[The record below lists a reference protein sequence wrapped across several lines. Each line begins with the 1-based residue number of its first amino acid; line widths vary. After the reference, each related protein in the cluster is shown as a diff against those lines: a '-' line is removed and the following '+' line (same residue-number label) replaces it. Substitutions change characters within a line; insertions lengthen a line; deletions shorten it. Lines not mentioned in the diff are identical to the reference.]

1 MEKKPPLEKVEGEA
15 SLLEKIS
22 LAIPGFRGY
31 KLKEMRREADKLIRD
46 NIYKRLSDSK
56 SNMREIFQ
64 QLAIKK
70 QSDVLQETD
79 RLIAKF
85 DRVAELINHA
95 PYGYAGFFNAVKI
108 QEDDLENMID
118 FDIKLLDSAKGVED
132 NVKRFKGDVL
142 GGKMENVRGHLDNL
156 LGLIEGLESTFN
168 ERKEVI
174 MGVEF

>member
-1 MEKKPPLEKVEGEA
+1 MKPPLKKVEGEKA
-15 SLLEKIS
+15 LLEKIS

-46 NIYKRLSDSK
+46 HISRRLSESK

-64 QLAIKK
+64 QLVIKK

-85 DRVAELINHA
+85 DRVTELIHHA

-108 QEDDLENMID
+108 QEDDIENMID
-118 FDIKLLDSAKGVED
+118 FDMKLLDSAKGVED
-132 NVKRFKGDVL
+132 NVKQFKADVL
-142 GGKMENVRGHLDNL
+142 GGKLESVQDHLGNL
-156 LGLIEGLESTFN
+156 LGLIEGLESAFN

-174 MGVEF
+174 MGVQF

>member
-1 MEKKPPLEKVEGEA
+1 MKPPLKKVEGEKA
-15 SLLEKIS
+15 LLEKIS

-46 NIYKRLSDSK
+46 NIYKRISDSK

-108 QEDDLENMID
+108 KEDDLENMID
-118 FDIKLLDSAKGVED
+118 FDMKLLDSAKGVED
-132 NVKRFKGDVL
+132 NVKKFKADVM
-142 GGKMENVRGHLDNL
+142 GGKLENVRGHLDNL
-156 LGLIEGLESTFN
+156 LGMVEGLESTFN

-174 MGVEF
+174 MGVQF

>member
-1 MEKKPPLEKVEGEA
+1 MEKSPLKKVEGEKA
-15 SLLEKIS
+15 LLEKIS

-46 NIYKRLSDSK
+46 NIYKRISDSK

-108 QEDDLENMID
+108 KEDDLENMID
-118 FDIKLLDSAKGVED
+118 FDMKLLDSAKGVED
-132 NVKRFKGDVL
+132 NVKKFKADVM
-142 GGKMENVRGHLDNL
+142 GGKLENVQGHLGNL
-156 LGLIEGLESTFN
+156 LGLIEGLESTFD

-174 MGVEF
+174 MGVQF